1 MQNFMQKYNIT
12 PEDCI
17 VLSLHQSA
25 WEKVLSG
32 AKKYEF
38 RRRFRRK
45 RTFAFIYV
53 TVPVKAIIG
62 GMLLDEPI
70 SGTAKEISDI
80 AENAIPGNSPSVFDY
95 FIEKDFGL
103 AIPILRVIETQKVS
117 LDYLREKYNF
127 TAPQFYFSLQKNQIM
142 LNELIEKVQEK

>member
-1 MQNFMQKYNIT
+1 MQNFMQKYDVT

-32 AKKYEF
+32 TKKYEF

-62 GMLLDEPI
+62 GMLLDDPI

-80 AENAIPGNSPSVFDY
+80 AENAIPGNGQSVFDY

-103 AIPILRVIETQKVS
+103 AIPILHVIETQKVS
-117 LDYLREKYNF
+117 LDYLRDKYNF
-127 TAPQFYFSLQKNQIM
+127 TAPQFYFSLQKNPIM
-142 LNELIEKVQEK
+142 LDELITKVQEK